1 MSLDNV
7 SLFDWDKA
15 KEGNFQHLRNAN
27 PKKTSPPWIV
37 KPIITLLY
45 KIFRGFNKLIG
56 FSQGRLDGYVYEKL
70 FNSHV
75 VRFGQ
80 PDHTKRWLSCKK
92 QLIKLRAQRI
102 ITGDNFILNY
112 IEIEKHK
119 LDVLK
124 KVKGM
129 TTGQILAQIA
139 TYKGVAV
146 IHKKDISVV
155 EFEDLIKD
163 YVRAAS
169 KKE

>member
-1 MSLDNV
+1 M
-7 SLFDWDKA
+7 FDWDKA
-15 KEGNFQHLRNAN
+15 KTGHFQYLRNTS
-27 PKKTSPPWIV
+27 PKKTSPPWII
-37 KPIITLLY
+37 KPIITLAK

-56 FSQGRLDGYVYEKL
+56 FSQGKLDSYVYEKL

-75 VRFGQ
+75 QRFGQ
-80 PDHTKRWLSCKK
+80 PDHTKRWISCKK

-102 ITGDNFILNY
+102 ITGDNFLLNY
-112 IEIEKHK
+112 IEIEKRK
-119 LDVLK
+119 LEDLNNI
-124 KVKGM
+124 KGL

-163 YVRAAS
+163 YVRATS
-169 KKE
+169 KKK

>member
-1 MSLDNV
+1 V
-7 SLFDWDKA
+7 
-15 KEGNFQHLRNAN
+15 N
-27 PKKTSPPWIV
+27 PKKTNPPWIV
-37 KPIITLLY
+37 KPIVTLAK
-45 KIFRGFNKLIG
+45 KIFRGFNSLIG
-56 FSQGRLDGYVYEKL
+56 FSQGKLDAHVYEKL

-75 VRFGQ
+75 QRFGQ
-80 PDHTKRWLSCKK
+80 PDHTKRWFSCKK
-92 QLIKLRAQRI
+92 QLIKLRTQRI
-102 ITGDNFILNY
+102 ITGDNFLLNY

-119 LDVLK
+119 LEELK
-124 KVKGM
+124 KVKGL
-129 TTGQILAQIA
+129 TTGQILAKIA